1 MNWARRAIEW
11 HIPFLLFVA
20 SGAPA
25 RGEFTMPRDG
35 AQAFKRLC
43 HAFRTTHLP
52 SRTETLN
59 ILAAGHSFYSS
70 SG

>member
-1 MNWARRAIEW
+1 MAHRYS
-11 HIPFLLFVA
+11 PV
-20 SGAPA
+20 
-25 RGEFTMPRDG
+25 RGTRCCGRESTMPRDG